1 MISAHEVAL
10 RIANRLDED
19 GIAYAVGD
27 ALALGALG
35 APRATKDVDIT
46 IFVPEEELPRAF
58 DSLERAGL
66 LFDRS
71 EATRDVAR
79 IGLFKA
85 HAGRMVVDVFLSS
98 HPQYAEMKTR
108 RVSIEVLGTRLWF
121 LSAEDLCLHKL
132 IYGRPKD
139 LIDLERLIAVRP
151 SLDLAYV
158 RSWMV
163 RMIPAGDRRFEA
175 LDDLERRFKAP

>member
-10 RIANRLDED
+10 RIANRLEDD
-19 GIAYAVGD
+19 GIAYAIGG
-27 ALALGALG
+27 ALALGAHG

-46 IFVPEEELPRAF
+46 IFLPEVELPRAF
-58 DSLERAGL
+58 DALERAGL
-66 LFDRS
+66 MFDRQ

-85 HAGRMVVDVFLSS
+85 HAGRMVVDVFLSE
-98 HPQYAEMKTR
+98 HPQYEAMRTR
-108 RVSIEVLGTRLWF
+108 RVSLEIDGKRLWF
-121 LSAEDLCLHKL
+121 LSAEDLCIHKL

-151 SLDLAYV
+151 SIDLAYV
-158 RSWMV
+158 RSWLS
-163 RMIPAGDRRFEA
+163 RMIPPGDRRFDA
-175 LDDLERRFKAP
+175 LDDLERRFRSP